1 MKPKLLNRAHQQL
14 LALTDGDES
23 KDAFKFQT
31 AMQGIQSMQAI
42 KIFIA
47 TFSVLFAL
55 LFVFLITGATTT
67 VAGVAGSAAALAT
80 AYAAI
85 DASFWAIRN
94 PLNNTARSLLNM
106 NKELGALLILIPM
119 FIFVGT
125 LVSLTIFGWSSVF
138 PNAFAPVGQLGLF
151 AESLRHGFA
160 CALGL
165 GFLAA
170 LNLPVRFGSLAGV
183 LKGTK
188 S

>member
-1 MKPKLLNRAHQQL
+1 
-14 LALTDGDES
+14 
-23 KDAFKFQT
+23 
-31 AMQGIQSMQAI
+31 MQAI
-42 KIFIA
+42 KIFLV

-55 LFVFLITGATTT
+55 LFVFLI
-67 VAGVAGSAAALAT
+67 AGGTSTAAGFLGSAAALAT

-85 DASFWAIRN
+85 DASFWVIRN

-106 NKELGALLILIPM
+106 NKELGALLVLIPM
-119 FIFVGT
+119 FVFVGT
-125 LVSLTIFGWSSVF
+125 AVSLTIFGWSSVF
-138 PNAFAPVGQLGLF
+138 ANAFAPAGQNLF

-170 LNLPVRFGSLAGV
+170 LNLPVRFGSLANV

-188 S
+188 D